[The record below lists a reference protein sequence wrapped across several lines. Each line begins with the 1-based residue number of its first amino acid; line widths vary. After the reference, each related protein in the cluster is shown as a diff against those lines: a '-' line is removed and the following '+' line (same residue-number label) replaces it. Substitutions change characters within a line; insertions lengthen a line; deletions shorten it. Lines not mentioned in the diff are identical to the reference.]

1 MKVDESRRKRVALC
15 GIAAA
20 LAVVILAGAVIAG
33 ARFFRQRTVA
43 LSENDLAKWEE
54 QLNTPEWI
62 GFLSHMYSAPKYINL
77 NRVLLEGCGLVRSA
91 TAQEREAY
99 PSQGQ
104 ELQLLAV
111 SREDLDELLQTV
123 AGGTAEDWSNT
134 LSDWTYLPETD
145 SYCREGQTEPGKSV
159 TVTAGQRT
167 GNTLTLTLSRS
178 GLPDALGTSTLTLED
193 GKLFSHTNQQ
203 YDSVEA
209 MALDLLG
216 QETRALEDSGVEVLD
231 SYLSLLTCSDWR
243 TDGYYCWSVDYRIC
257 PADRDLVPAI
267 GSIETVN
274 GWLTAS
280 TGRGTPSFIVKED
293 ENGDFVLMDTI
304 YSGDMPV
311 DNWSQYVDYVL
322 EEELTVNFS
331 SGWPAETASLLRS
344 VASGGDEWATKPEG
358 VIQAYLLSYGDTM
371 AAWEEIS
378 LQEDG
383 DNRYLLAQ
391 ARDKDG
397 LRLYVL
403 LLRYG
408 QFTDTRIVRPLG
420 LWQVVGVKVLGEP
433 LGEQRTET
441 EREQFASL
449 PVDDTTV
456 LSTCLAQGGGDYGD
470 YRWSLYIPDTWR
482 RDGDRW
488 YPDDSALNAYLEIRL
503 HDSSYTPAAFYTS
516 FTGSYVQVETNYF
529 YQGGTTLWAKGRS
542 SKTQW
547 TEAYCVSGEDGMM
560 YELVWT
566 YPEENALWGTYMSA
580 VAQTFRL
587 TGSDEAMN
595 LGEKPQAPII
605 IDRTAANPDDTWL
618 VLDNFSAWRLS
629 DFYAPYLRQVVGE
642 TSLTGTKWVCT
653 IPGDGG
659 TSIELFF
666 DSVDVAQTYATDV
679 DAYQRED
686 GLWYTSL
693 PLWLAAEHDGN
704 RILSVRIF
712 TYPYQSAP
720 SDELLQAMNTAP
732 SSTGWA
738 VDGYLDPD
746 TNTIQVRN

>member
-1 MKVDESRRKRVALC
+1 MKVKKSRRVVLLAAVGVLAAVVLA
-15 GIAAA
+15 GAAIAAA
-20 LAVVILAGAVIAG
+20 
-33 ARFFRQRTVA
+33 RYFSQRTVS
-43 LSENDLAKWEE
+43 LSEDELSQWEE
-54 QLNTPEWI
+54 RLNSPDWA
-62 GFLSHMYSAPKYINL
+62 GFLSHMYSDPRYINL

-91 TAQEREAY
+91 TAQERAAY
-99 PSQGQ
+99 PVQGQ
-104 ELQLLAV
+104 ELQLV
-111 SREDLDELLQTV
+111 SVGRDDLDSLLLKI
-123 AGGTAEDWSNT
+123 AGHTASDWEHT
-134 LSDWTYLPETD
+134 LSDWTYLPETN
-145 SYCREGQTEPGKSV
+145 SYCRAGETSTPGPVS
-159 TVTAGQRT
+159 VTAGQRT
-167 GNTLTLTLSRS
+167 GDTLILTLSRADLPQALGVSTLTLT
-178 GLPDALGTSTLTLED
+178 DD
-193 GKLFSHTNQQ
+193 KVFSHTNHQ
-203 YDSVEA
+203 YNAVEA
-209 MALDLLG
+209 MALDLLN
-216 QETRALEDSGVEVLD
+216 QETRTLEDSGAEVLD
-231 SYLSLLTCSDWR
+231 SYLSLLTCGDWR
-243 TDGYYCWSVDYRIC
+243 EDGYYNWSVDYRIL
-257 PADRDLVPAI
+257 PADQSDRSA
-267 GSIETVN
+267 GSAETVN
-274 GWLTAS
+274 GWRTAS
-280 TGRGTPSFIVKED
+280 GDRGTPFFLVKES
-293 ENGDFVLMDTI
+293 ENGDFVLMDTV
-304 YSGDMPV
+304 YSGDMPT
-311 DNWSQYVDYVL
+311 DTWEQYVDYVL
-322 EEELTVNFS
+322 EESLTVDFS

-344 VASGGDEWATKPEG
+344 VASGGDQWAAKPEG

-371 AAWEEIS
+371 ASWEEIS
-378 LQEDG
+378 LQEEG

-397 LRLYVL
+397 LRLYIL

-420 LWQVVGVKVLGEP
+420 LWQVVGVKILGEP
-433 LGEQRTET
+433 LGEQRAET
-441 EREQFASL
+441 GREQFVSL
-449 PVDDTTV
+449 PVDDETA
-456 LSTCLAQGGGDYGD
+456 LSACLAQGGGDYGD

-503 HDSSYTPAAFYTS
+503 HDSSYTAAAFYTS
-516 FTGSYVQVETNYF
+516 FTDSYIQVETNYF

-547 TEAYCVSGEDGMM
+547 TEAYCVSGGDGMM

-712 TYPYQSAP
+712 PYPYQSAA

-738 VDGYLDPD
+738 VDGYLDPA